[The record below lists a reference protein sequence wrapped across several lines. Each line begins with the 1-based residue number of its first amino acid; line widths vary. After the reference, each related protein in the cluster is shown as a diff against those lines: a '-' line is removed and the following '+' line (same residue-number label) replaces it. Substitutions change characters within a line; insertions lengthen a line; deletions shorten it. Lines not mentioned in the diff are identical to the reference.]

1 MEPPDPHDAIEGQGV
16 YHELVE
22 MMMLF
27 CMECEREEWID
38 AKEKGDPWAAP
49 Q

>member
-27 CMECEREEWID
+27 CMECERLEEQD
-38 AKEKGDPWAAP
+38 GSKEKGDP
-49 Q
+49 